1 MINLSIKVNKM
12 VDQNEKELIERVLQG
27 EKSAFREIVVNYQKL
42 VNHIAYKMIPQE
54 TERDDICQDVFI
66 KVYQNLGSF
75 QFGSKLS
82 TWIGRITYN
91 RCLTYLE
98 KKKPLLFEDFAEK
111 NQTLDSLQSDVF
123 DPEKILLSSDLS
135 VRIRSE
141 INLLP
146 IKFKTILSLYHLEEM
161 TYDEIGKI
169 MKLPSG
175 TVKSYIFRGRKMLKD
190 RLLQKYNQEDL

>member
-1 MINLSIKVNKM
+1 M

-27 EKSAFREIVVNYQKL
+27 EKSAFREIVFNYQKL
-42 VNHIAYKMIPQE
+42 VNHIVFKMIPQV
-54 TERDDICQDVFI
+54 TEREDICQDVFI
-66 KVYQNLGSF
+66 KVYQNLGTF

-82 TWIGRITYN
+82 TWIGRITHN

-98 KKKPLLFEDFAEK
+98 KKKPLLFEDYAKE
-111 NQTLDSLQSDVF
+111 NQTLDSVQSDMP

-135 VRIRSE
+135 ERIRTE
-141 INLLP
+141 INGLP

-175 TVKSYIFRGRKMLKD
+175 TVKSYIFRGRKMLKN